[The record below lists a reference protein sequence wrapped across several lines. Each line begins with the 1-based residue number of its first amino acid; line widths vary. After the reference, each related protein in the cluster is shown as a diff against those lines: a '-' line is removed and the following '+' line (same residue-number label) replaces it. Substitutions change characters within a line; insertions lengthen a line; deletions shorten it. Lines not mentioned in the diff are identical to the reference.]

1 MVTFPSQGSLAF
13 DLSSLGFNS
22 LMHLFSCHTMLLAQK
37 QPSFSPHLAKTYTDT
52 GCWYPGPSVSEQ
64 EGCLKLRPAVTEQAI
79 SIHHALDQPS
89 DTALLG
95 GQIGPTFCCG
105 PSSPL
110 LGNLIGKSIVIYS
123 SSLCLTGSSPS
134 FWIFFF
140 SHSRDSISLLH
151 HWFSVHMM
159 VGEREAVGLLVR
171 SGRVCSSHLF
181 EAFFRKWNT

>member
-22 LMHLFSCHTMLLAQK
+22 LMHLFSCHTVLLGRK

-52 GCWYPGPSVSEQ
+52 GCWCPGPSVSEQ

-79 SIHHALDQPS
+79 SIHHTLDQPS

-134 FWIFFF
+134 FWIFFLF
-140 SHSRDSISLLH
+140 SFQGFYFSSSSLVFCSYDG
-151 HWFSVHMM
+151 WRKGSCWPFSKIWKGVQ
-159 VGEREAVGLLVR
+159 LPLV
-171 SGRVCSSHLF
+171 
-181 EAFFRKWNT
+181 

>member
-1 MVTFPSQGSLAF
+1 
-13 DLSSLGFNS
+13 
-22 LMHLFSCHTMLLAQK
+22 MHLFSCHTMLLGQK
-37 QPSFSPHLAKTYTDT
+37 QPSFNPHLAKTYTDT

-95 GQIGPTFCCG
+95 GQIGPTFLCG

-110 LGNLIGKSIVIYS
+110 WGNLLIGKSIVIYS

-151 HWFSVHMM
+151 HWFSVHIAFCSISLLHHWSSLHMM
-159 VGEREAVGLLVR
+159 VGEREAVSLLVR
-171 SGRVCSSHLF
+171 SGRVYSSHLF